1 MLTVEFER
9 LGLGPGSRV
18 LDLGCGD
25 GRHIR
30 QARRFPGVTAAAL
43 DLGAKEAAATRRSLR
58 EMDEVAFDYG
68 GASPESGPWIS
79 LRGSTYELPFA
90 DGAFD
95 CVILSEVLEHL
106 HEERRALAEVSR
118 VLRDG
123 GVLAVSV
130 PRTGPEA
137 ICWALSHEYR
147 NSPGGHVR
155 IYLRSTLRRLLEGG
169 GYRIVGSHYAHALH
183 SPYWWLKCALGLGND
198 RAWPVELYHRLLV
211 WDLMEK
217 PVVTRALENL
227 LNPFIGKS
235 VVFYAVKGSQA

>member
-1 MLTVEFER
+1 M
-9 LGLGPGSRV
+9 
-18 LDLGCGD
+18 
-25 GRHIR
+25 
-30 QARRFPGVTAAAL
+30 AL
-43 DLGAKEAAATRRSLR
+43 DLGAEEAAATQRSLR
-58 EMDEVAFDYG
+58 EMDEVDFAFG
-68 GASPESGPWIS
+68 GASAEGGPWLS
-79 LRGSTYELPFA
+79 LRGSTYDLPFP

-137 ICWALSHEYR
+137 ICWALSREYR

-155 IYLRSTLRRLLEGG
+155 IYLRSTLRRLLESG

-183 SPYWWLKCALGLGND
+183 SPYWWLRCALGLDND

-211 WDLMEK
+211 WDLMQK
-217 PVVTRALENL
+217 PVVTRVIENV
-227 LNPFIGKS
+227 LNPLIGKS